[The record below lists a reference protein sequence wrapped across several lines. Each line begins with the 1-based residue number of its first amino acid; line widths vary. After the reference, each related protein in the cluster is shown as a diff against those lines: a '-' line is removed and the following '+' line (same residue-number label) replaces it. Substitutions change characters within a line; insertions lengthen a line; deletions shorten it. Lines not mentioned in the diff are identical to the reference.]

1 MMNRNIYMN
10 NQYQVIPTL
19 ALLLIIL
26 LSACGTVQIGRDFDI
41 TAFESTATV
50 GETSKAQVIKLLG
63 SPKSIGA
70 MQEKSGERFDEWVYF
85 FGTGRMPGMRDA
97 GIKILQIRFDKDG
110 LVRGYNWSDSQ

>member
-1 MMNRNIYMN
+1 MDRKTCMKNRNQLMAA
-10 NQYQVIPTL
+10 L
-19 ALLLIIL
+19 AFMVTVL
-26 LSACGTVQIGRDFDI
+26 LSGCGTLQMGSDFDI
-41 TAFESTATV
+41 TAFESTAKV

-85 FGTGRMPGMRDA
+85 FGTGRMPGMSDV

-110 LVRGYNWSDSQ
+110 LVRSYNWSNSQ